1 MWRNSQNNETN
12 SFNSSMSSEK
22 KIHSKAVQTASL
34 KIPET
39 G

>member
-1 MWRNSQNNETN
+1 MWYNSQNNETN
-12 SFNSSMSSEK
+12 SFNSSMPSEK
-22 KIHSKAVQTASL
+22 KNHSKAVQTASL